1 MMSSR
6 SIDHSYRPDIDGLRA
21 LAIFPVCFFHAF
33 PDLLPGGFIG
43 VDVFFVIS
51 GFLITSILQRDL
63 QTGQFSVASFYA
75 RRVRRIFPS
84 LLFTLALVLVL
95 GWFVCLDDEY
105 RQVGKHVVASATF
118 TSNLVYYLESGY
130 FDAAA
135 ESKPLLNLWSLAV
148 EEQFY
153 IVWPLL
159 LFLVHRRKWSFIAW
173 VSALAGL
180 SLLASELLLWFRP
193 AASFFMPF
201 TRFWELA
208 AGGLAAYCLSRGMWR
223 VTGGQAF
230 ALALTGL
237 ALIVSSCLWLNPTIA
252 FPGAWAIPPVAG
264 ALLLIVAVDS
274 PVNRCF
280 LSSPPVV
287 WLGLI
292 SYPLYLLHWPLL
304 TFVRI
309 VTPNPSATEILVCMT
324 VAVALSY
331 LLLRVVETPVRR
343 RGGRSAVVFC
353 VVALAVLALLGG
365 AIISGKGLPER
376 DVVSMNLTLASGL
389 DGRDAGIPLRRDC
402 EQLGLHPASAQL
414 DCVVDLRD
422 PPRYVLIGDS
432 KAMALAAGLMRTSSP
447 GMRWAFVR
455 GTASDGAPAAPVLS
469 AHALFARHRDATG
482 NIVDYVSSLPQIEV
496 VAIAVAT
503 RTLFDLRT
511 DRTIAGLP
519 QSPHAEM
526 AHAGLGTT
534 VSRLVEAGKKVVL
547 VVDNPTLPHPHSCLE
562 RRTAIPSLNALL
574 SVEEKNGPC
583 HISIS
588 EHRTL
593 SAQYLGV
600 LERIVAT
607 HGADRV
613 TIFDTVP
620 VLCDSTR
627 GGCFSVRDG
636 RMLYGNTDHV
646 SDFAAGLIGTELN
659 RFVGQEAHARP

>member
-1 MMSSR
+1 MSSGA
-6 SIDHSYRPDIDGLRA
+6 HGYRPDIDGLRA
-21 LAIFPVCFFHAF
+21 LAVLVVCVFHAF
-33 PDLLPGGFIG
+33 PAMLPGGFVG

-51 GFLITSILQRDL
+51 GFLITSILHKDMQGG
-63 QTGQFSVASFYA
+63 TFSLATFYA

-84 LLFTLALVLVL
+84 LLFTLVLVLAL

-159 LFLVHRRKWSFIAW
+159 LFLVHRRTWSFIAW

-180 SLLASELLLWFRP
+180 SLLVSEMLLWYRP

-201 TRFWELA
+201 SRFWELA

-223 VTGGQAF
+223 LSGVRASV
-230 ALALTGL
+230 LALSGL
-237 ALIVSSCLWLNPTIA
+237 ALILSSCLWLDPTVA
-252 FPGAWAIPPVAG
+252 FPGVWAIPPVAG
-264 ALLLIVAVDS
+264 ALLLIIAVDS
-274 PVNRCF
+274 PVNRRF
-280 LSSPPVV
+280 LSSPPLV

-309 VTPNPSATEILVCMT
+309 VTPNPSATEILVCMAL
-324 VAVALSY
+324 AVALSY

-343 RGGRSAVVFC
+343 RGGRSAVGVC
-353 VVALAVLALLGG
+353 VLALAVLALIGSAVL
-365 AIISGKGLPER
+365 AGKGLPER

-389 DGRDAGIPLRRDC
+389 DGGEAGIPLRRDC
-402 EQLGLHPASAQL
+402 EQLGHHPASAAL
-414 DCVVDLRD
+414 ECVVDLRD

-469 AHALFARHRDATG
+469 GHVLFARHRDATE
-482 NIVDYVSSLPQIEV
+482 NIVDYVSSLPHIEV

-519 QSPHAEM
+519 ESPHAEM

-534 VSRLVEAGKKVVL
+534 VRRLVEAGKKVVL

-562 RRTAIPSLNALL
+562 RRTAIAGLNALL
-574 SVEEKNGPC
+574 AVEEKNGPC
-583 HISIS
+583 YISIG
-588 EHRTL
+588 EHLTL
-593 SAQYLGV
+593 SAQYLKV
-600 LERIVAT
+600 LERIAGT

-613 TIFDTVP
+613 AVFDTVP
-620 VLCDSTR
+620 VLCEPSR
-627 GGCFSVRDG
+627 GGCFSVREG

-646 SDFAAGLIGTELN
+646 SDFAAGLVGSELN
-659 RFVGQEAHARP
+659 RFVGQGADIRP